1 MKNIRRCDQS
11 EEVKSRKKVVKSAA
25 SSLKHIERSSNPA
38 TDDLSS
44 HLRETFEVRRN
55 EIVSQ
60 KVKIVDLRR
69 KYPNL
74 FAKKELDE
82 EFFRITGK
90 KNLFQCVPNF
100 LQLYSTQLSNL
111 LASKKIL
118 PPWAQDVKSML
129 EGPNKSIEVIQ
140 EVFLLMTLPI
150 HFGESQLV
158 LTYPVS
164 TLTVHYQL
172 FLNVYAVH
180 MYRVIL
186 IFFTN

>member
-1 MKNIRRCDQS
+1 MCREITVNTKYPSSLAITDAARAIVREYTYLRETIGTGYGGWRQSIRDRLKNIRRCDQS

-60 KVKIVDLRR
+60 KVKIEDLRR

-90 KNLFQCVPNF
+90 K
-100 LQLYSTQLSNL
+100 
-111 LASKKIL
+111 
-118 PPWAQDVKSML
+118 
-129 EGPNKSIEVIQ
+129 
-140 EVFLLMTLPI
+140 
-150 HFGESQLV
+150 
-158 LTYPVS
+158 
-164 TLTVHYQL
+164 
-172 FLNVYAVH
+172 
-180 MYRVIL
+180 
-186 IFFTN
+186 IFFSVFQTSCNYIVHS